1 LSLEARVNQL
11 DALLLVFLV
20 PFALRGWWRGLLRE
34 FSALAGLIG
43 GVLVAVAFEPAVAA
57 AVVERGLLPPVVAAV
72 AAFLGLFLGIYVAA
86 NLIGTIADRLAR
98 TMLLGGLNRM
108 AGIGFGLA
116 KGAVLLGFG
125 LSMAQRLAPSRTLD
139 ETIASSQLGRPLTQ
153 FAQLVVDAGRGL
165 TVGIAAAPP
174 ARGA

>member
-1 LSLEARVNQL
+1 MNQI

-43 GVLVAVAFEPAVAA
+43 GVLVAVAFAPAIAA
-57 AVVERGLLPPVVAAV
+57 AVVERGLLPPLAADV
-72 AAFLGLFLGIYVAA
+72 AAFLGVFLGVYIVAS
-86 NLIGTIADRLAR
+86 LIGRLADGLAR
-98 TMLLGGLNRM
+98 TLLLGGLNRM
-108 AGIGFGLA
+108 AGIAFGLA

-125 LSMAQRLAPSRTLD
+125 LSLLQRLVPSRALD
-139 ETIASSQLGRPLTQ
+139 EVVASSQLGRPLTR
-153 FAQLVVDAGRGL
+153 FAELVVDAGRSL
-165 TVGIAAAPP
+165 TVGIMATPP